1 MVRFQNRIDI
11 SRPLDEVFEFVS
23 QLENIPRW
31 NYYVTRVERTS
42 EGSAMLD
49 SEYHQI
55 RRSDSQKLRVVAYDP
70 NRLLVIEAIP
80 PSKPVFRRE
89 MNFIG
94 NDGTTTIVDS
104 WSLDLGLPG
113 LIEPFSK
120 GKVRS
125 AVNENLHK
133 LKELLENGRVTLQD
147 GKVVTSVV
155 K

>member
-1 MVRFQNRIDI
+1 
-11 SRPLDEVFEFVS
+11 
-23 QLENIPRW
+23 
-31 NYYVTRVERTS
+31 
-42 EGSAMLD
+42 
-49 SEYHQI
+49 
-55 RRSDSQKLRVVAYDP
+55 
-70 NRLLVIEAIP
+70 LVIEAIP

-113 LIEPFSK
+113 LIERFSK
-120 GKVRS
+120 GRVRS